1 MRSGGAMVDLRKK
14 KLSRKATILLLIV
27 IMVSSVLSVLF
38 GYLYINEVREEFYS
52 TFGENAQFVAN
63 DIYSSFSEADA
74 VLALVDM
81 PEDIRQEYYA
91 YADAFLFVRLDS
103 TARMYTKNDPYPNE
117 GLIFVTA
124 LMSVFNEGI
133 QSSGS
138 PMYRDLR
145 TINYLFNNYP
155 TVNNEGMYFAAK
167 LTDEGYVLVLR
178 YMGGIFEKM
187 DTYGFSNFRVVSRD
201 FTYSCSNLD
210 PQLNDHFY
218 SAVSL
223 EAKQRFAE
231 SQTFTGQITIDDNRY
246 ILSLTGQTG
255 PYGVLRIAALE
266 TTDALDQRVRLVR
279 LRMLVENISL
289 ITLFSIGFLF
299 LVFILMKDEGTFQFF
314 NIRNGNYAIKV
325 NPTGK
330 ILWQNFNFQNRFDI
344 KNISSAVQTGDKKLS
359 VLLASCQPLILDIDD
374 RDGEKHNLL
383 MSVIRFG
390 RIYRL
395 VGSDLTPEIS
405 AYRSLSH
412 ADMHD
417 ALTDLQQEW
426 VFVNRVASIVGQGKG
441 LKGALALIR
450 LSNLSMLKIM
460 LGEHLYKQ
468 VLMLYSANLRR
479 EFEGMGELYIL
490 KNGDYLLFNNDNS
503 GNLLVSKL
511 PFIMEK
517 LRLPLRLN
525 DNNIQLDAKIGLII
539 LNSRDNNITANSLLS
554 NAQRALEYA
563 INSVKQNY
571 YILYPTSF
579 STSRTN
585 FRADGVVKM
594 MIQNGE
600 IEAYFQAQYS
610 LVTNRIVG
618 FEALTRIVGPKSS
631 EITVAELISI
641 AEQYGGMI
649 DLGNFICDK
658 AMDFCEEIMDSG
670 LQIAV
675 NVSPIQLM
683 QAGFTNTFIEM
694 FRKHKL
700 KEGVFNIEI
709 TEGAAL
715 YSFDE
720 AVAKLSILRN
730 NGIGIHIDDFGV
742 AYSSMLHLKLLPATL
757 IKIDKSLID
766 DITESADARAII
778 KNIISLAI
786 DLRLEVIAEGVEKSS
801 QAEVLRELQ
810 CHMVQGYYVS
820 KAVPRLRALELIKEF
835 NKE

>member
-1 MRSGGAMVDLRKK
+1 MVDLRKK

-27 IMVSSVLSVLF
+27 IIISVLVSVLF
-38 GYLYINEVREEFYS
+38 GFLYVNEVREEFYD
-52 TFGENAQFVAN
+52 TFGDNAQFVAN
-63 DIYSSFSEADA
+63 DIYSSFAEADA
-74 VLALVDM
+74 VLALVNSA
-81 PEDIRQEYYA
+81 EDIRQEYYA
-91 YADAFLFVRLDS
+91 DTDAFLFVKFDS
-103 TARMYTKNDPYPNE
+103 TAKMYTKSSPLPQE
-117 GLIFVTA
+117 GLIFVTS
-124 LMSVFNEGI
+124 LMTTFNNGI
-133 QSSGS
+133 ASSEDG
-138 PMYRDLR
+138 MYRDLQ
-145 TINYLFNNYP
+145 TVNFLLSNYP
-155 TVNNEGMYFAAK
+155 AVNNEGMYFAVK
-167 LTDEGYVLVLR
+167 LTTDGYVLALR
-178 YMGGIFEKM
+178 YMGGIFAKM
-187 DTYGFSNFRVVSRD
+187 DNYGFSNFRVVSRD
-201 FTYSCSNLD
+201 STKSSANTD
-210 PQLNDHFY
+210 PELNDHFY

-223 EAKQRFAE
+223 DAKQRFAE
-231 SQTFTGQITIDDNRY
+231 AQTFTGQISLEGNRY

-255 PYGVLRIAALE
+255 TYGVLRIAALE
-266 TTDALDQRVRLVR
+266 TTEALDERIQLVR
-279 LRMLVENISL
+279 MRMLVENISL
-289 ITLFSIGFLF
+289 LALYSGGFLLLVIF
-299 LVFILMKDEGTFQFF
+299 LVKDEGSFQFF

-325 NPTGK
+325 SPTGK
-330 ILWQNFNFQNRFDI
+330 ILWQNFNFHNRFDI
-344 KNISSAVQTGDKKLS
+344 KNISSVVQTGDKKLS
-359 VLLASCQPLILDIDD
+359 VLLATCQPLVLDIDD

-390 RIYRL
+390 KVYRL

-426 VFVNRVASIVGQGKG
+426 VFVNRVAAIVGQGKG

-460 LGEHLYKQ
+460 LGEYLYKQ

-479 EFEGMGELYIL
+479 EFEGLGELYIL

-503 GNLLVSKL
+503 GNQLVSKI

-525 DNNIQLDAKIGLII
+525 DNNIQLDAKVGLII

-600 IEAYFQAQYS
+600 IEAYFQPQYS
-610 LVTNRIVG
+610 LVENRIVG
-618 FEALTRIVGPKSS
+618 FEALTRIVGPKSA
-631 EITVAELISI
+631 EITVGELISI

-649 DLGNFICDK
+649 DLGNFVCEK
-658 AMDFCEEIMDSG
+658 AMDFCEEIQDMG

-694 FRKHKL
+694 FRRHKL
-700 KEGVFNIEI
+700 KENVFNIEI

-730 NGIGIHIDDFGV
+730 AGIGIHIDDFGV

-757 IKIDKSLID
+757 VKIDKSLVD
-766 DITESADARAII
+766 DITDSADARSII
-778 KNIISLAI
+778 KNIINLAT
-786 DLRLEVIAEGVEKSS
+786 DLRLGVVAEGVEKTA
-801 QAEVLRELQ
+801 QMDVLRELKCQ
-810 CHMVQGYYVS
+810 MVQGYVIS
-820 KAVPRLRALELIKEF
+820 KAVPRLRALELVKEL
-835 NKE
+835 NKGVNSNG

>member
-1 MRSGGAMVDLRKK
+1 MVDLRKK

-27 IMVSSVLSVLF
+27 VLISVFVSMVF
-38 GYLYINEVREEFYS
+38 GFLYINEVRNEYYAN
-52 TFGENAQFVAN
+52 FGANAQFVAN
-63 DIYSSFSEADA
+63 DIYSSFEEADT
-74 VLALVDM
+74 VLALVQV
-81 PEDIRQEYYA
+81 PEDIHQEYYA
-91 YADAFLFVRLDS
+91 DVSAFLFVNFNS
-103 TARMYTKNDPYPNE
+103 TAVMYTKNSVLPQD
-117 GLIFVTA
+117 GLLFATA

-133 QSSGS
+133 SVSGDGV
-138 PMYRDLR
+138 YRDLR
-145 TINYLFNNYP
+145 TIHYLLTNYP
-155 TVNNEGMYFAAK
+155 LVNEEGQYFSVK
-167 LTDEGYVLVLR
+167 LTDDGYVLVLR
-178 YMGGIFEKM
+178 AMGGVFAKTG
-187 DTYGFSNFRVVSRD
+187 DYSFTNFRVFSRD
-201 FTYSCSNLD
+201 FTASCSNEDDVPALT
-210 PQLNDHFY
+210 DHFY

-223 EAKQRFAE
+223 EAKQLLAE
-231 SQTFTGQITIDDNRY
+231 SSSYSGQITLDNNDY
-246 ILSLTGQTG
+246 ILSLTGQEG
-255 PYGVLRIAALE
+255 RYGVLRIAALE
-266 TTDALDQRVRLVR
+266 TTDALDAHIQLVQ

-289 ITLFSIGFLF
+289 LVLFSAGFVIVL
-299 LVFILMKDEGTFQFF
+299 LMLLKDEGTFQFF
-314 NIRNGNYAIKV
+314 NIRNGNYALRIS
-325 NPTGK
+325 PTGK
-330 ILWQNFNFQNRFDI
+330 ILWQNNNFHNRFDV
-344 KNISSAVQTGDKKLS
+344 KNIASCVQTDGKKLS
-359 VLLASCQPLILDIDD
+359 LLLSTCQPLVMDMDD

-383 MSVIRFG
+383 MSVMRLG
-390 RIYRL
+390 KVYRM

-405 AYRSLSH
+405 AYRSMSH

-426 VFVNRVASIVGQGKG
+426 VFVNKVAAIIGQGKG
-441 LKGALALIR
+441 IKGALALIR

-479 EFEGMGELYIL
+479 EFEGLGELYIL
-490 KNGDYLLFNNDNS
+490 KNGDYLLFNSENA
-503 GNLLVSKL
+503 GNLLVGKL
-511 PFIMEK
+511 PYIMEK

-539 LNSRDNNITANSLLS
+539 LNSRDNNITANSLMS

-600 IEAYFQAQYS
+600 IEAYFQPQYS
-610 LVTNRIVG
+610 LVTDKIVG
-618 FEALTRIVGPKSS
+618 FEALTRIIGPKSS

-649 DLGNFICDK
+649 DLGNFICEK
-658 AMDFCEEIMDSG
+658 SMDFCEEIMGLG

-683 QAGFTNTFIEM
+683 QAGFTNTFIEL
-694 FRKHKL
+694 FRRHKL
-700 KEGVFNIEI
+700 KEDVFNIEI

-730 NGIGIHIDDFGV
+730 CGIGIHIDDFGV

-757 IKIDKSLID
+757 IKIDKSLVD
-766 DITESADARAII
+766 DITDSADARSII
-778 KNIISLAI
+778 KNIINLAK
-786 DLRLEVIAEGVEKSS
+786 DLRLGVVAEGVEKNT
-801 QAEVLRELQ
+801 QMDVLKELQ
-810 CHMVQGYYVS
+810 CEIVQGYVIS
-820 KAVPRLRALELIKEF
+820 KAVPRLRALELIKEL